1 MCPIST
7 LLYVVFQQNK
17 SIWMFLSAE
26 HADPSCLSWVIKSF
40 ITRLNILQHDFYV
53 VVPVRAGLFMVESQS
68 MEQLMLDGA
77 MVKAA
82 TTGQRHHL
90 LTTTTANVRVA
101 AEKYQRFELN
111 NTEVWEKLSSCTAT
125 SLCLLPILGL
135 NAQPVSVAASAWP
148 EADAWEGGEGL
159 QTAGNDGLLTGG
171 CRDNTRTFGFNI

>member
-1 MCPIST
+1 MSNFNIIVCS
-7 LLYVVFQQNK
+7 
-17 SIWMFLSAE
+17 LSAKQIDLNVLVCRSE
-26 HADPSCLSWVIKSF
+26 SPLSWVIKSF

-90 LTTTTANVRVA
+90 LTTTTANVGVA

-111 NTEVWEKLSSCTAT
+111 NTEV
-125 SLCLLPILGL
+125 
-135 NAQPVSVAASAWP
+135 
-148 EADAWEGGEGL
+148 
-159 QTAGNDGLLTGG
+159 
-171 CRDNTRTFGFNI
+171 